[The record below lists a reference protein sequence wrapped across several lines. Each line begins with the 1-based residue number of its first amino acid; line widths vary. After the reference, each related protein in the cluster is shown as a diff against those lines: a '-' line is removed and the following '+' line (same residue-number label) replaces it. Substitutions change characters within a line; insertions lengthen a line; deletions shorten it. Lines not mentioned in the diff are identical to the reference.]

1 MKRVLYILLIF
12 IVIFIVKTND
22 VYADVGPKPSITIFL
37 KNMPDTICYMDLL
50 VEEQSSMKANKK
62 FDGPK
67 YNKDLVARLRGY
79 HEAGMSSLLVNG
91 LGRMYGDIICDI
103 KDGKCSLNYSYM
115 VPDKFKIIVAS
126 DDGDIVVSNLIERN
140 SFDSIIY
147 FDYKSAQAKE
157 VPFIISGLLSFLLTC
172 ILTIITEGIALYL
185 FKFRIRE
192 NIKAFLIVNI
202 STQVFLYIMI
212 SFGMVI
218 LGMSSAFV
226 FYLLAEVIIFIVEA
240 ILFSRLLTQHS
251 KLRRIVFS
259 ITSNFGS
266 LLVGILVVVINI
278 FNALL

>member
-12 IVIFIVKTND
+12 IVIFLVQAND
-22 VYADVGPKPSITIFL
+22 VYADVGPKPSIVIFL
-37 KNMPDTICYMDLL
+37 KNMPDTLCYMDLL
-50 VEEQSSMKANKK
+50 VEEQSSMEVNKK
-62 FDGPK
+62 FDDPK
-67 YNKDLVARLRGY
+67 YNKDLVAKLRGY

-91 LGRMYGDIICDI
+91 LGRTYGDIICDI
-103 KDGKCSLNYSYM
+103 KDGKGSLNYSYM
-115 VPDKFKIIVAS
+115 VPDQFKIIVAS
-126 DDGDIVVSNLIERN
+126 DDGDIVVSNLIERK

-147 FDYKSAQAKE
+147 FDYESAKAKE
-157 VPFIISGLLSFLLTC
+157 VPFIIAGLLSFLLTC
-172 ILTIITEGIALYL
+172 TLTIITEGIVLYL
-185 FKFRIRE
+185 FKFKIRE

-212 SFGMVI
+212 SLGMMI
-218 LGMSSAFV
+218 SGMSSAFV
-226 FYLLAEVIIFIVEA
+226 FYLVAEVIIFIVEA

-266 LLVGILVVVINI
+266 LLVGTLIVAINA